1 MGNSSRKGE
10 GEEEEEGGKDGEEA
24 EITEKKKEEE
34 VEVEEELPLG
44 VEELLESGDPVL
56 DLSYRKFKRLP
67 SRVCGLMHLEKL
79 YVCGNSLR
87 ALPDSISQLQGLRIL
102 ALDFNK
108 LEDVPMAVCQLTNLT
123 RLYLG
128 SNRLMTLP
136 SELSNLQ
143 SLRCLW
149 VESNY
154 FLRFPR
160 VLYDLPHLKSLQIGD
175 NRLKTLPPDLW
186 RMEALR
192 GLWLYGNRFDTFP
205 KVLLRMENLEILDL
219 DRNKI
224 SEFPSLKRLHA
235 LRLFSY
241 DHNPVEDP
249 PKVGEEV
256 LIVGEGAAEFLEA
269 REAKRERRRKA
280 AEREAEELALAGE
293 EPVIHGILKNSSS
306 KQAAVTIEDTEVKE
320 EEPLV
325 RGEDMEVEAELP
337 VTDYEGAELEY
348 DEEGVEY
355 ETEEL
360 ICEGEGFEYEGEELE
375 YERAQWTMSMR
386 IWRTWGGKMRG
397 HEKPLIHSDDL
408 EGQYSLGR
416 PKERWHLE
424 CNLILDKNGCLC
436 PVSPQCPQTQA
447 PEDTGSPISS
457 PTSPHSPL
465 GGQWLLKPVG
475 DPVTS
480 QSQVK
485 SAWRRVW
492 RSRGAHLNSHPGEV

>member
-1 MGNSSRKGE
+1 MGNSSGKEE
-10 GEEEEEGGKDGEEA
+10 GREEEEEGGKDGEET
-24 EITEKKKEEE
+24 EVKEEKKEQE

-44 VEELLESGDPVL
+44 VEDMLESGDPVL

-79 YVCGNSLR
+79 YACGNRLR
-87 ALPDSISQLQGLRIL
+87 TLPAGTSQLQGLRIL

-108 LEDVPMAVCQLTNLT
+108 MEDVPAPVFQLTKLT

-136 SELSNLQ
+136 PELRNLQ

-154 FLRFPR
+154 FQDVSTGGLRPTQPQVPSDR
-160 VLYDLPHLKSLQIGD
+160 GQPAEDVASWPYGVW
-175 NRLKTLPPDLW
+175 RL
-186 RMEALR
+186 LR

-224 SEFPSLKRLHA
+224 TEFPSLKRLKS

-241 DHNPVEDP
+241 DHNPVTEP

-256 LIVGEGAAEFLEA
+256 LVVGEGAAEFLEA
-269 REAKRERRRKA
+269 REARIERLRKA
-280 AEREAEELALAGE
+280 AEEEAEELALAGE

-306 KQAAVTIEDTEVKE
+306 KQATSEAAVTVEDADVPEGEPMLE
-320 EEPLV
+320 EEELEK
-325 RGEDMEVEAELP
+325 GEGELAFMEY
-337 VTDYEGAELEY
+337 DGAELEY

-375 YERAQWTMSMR
+375 Y
-386 IWRTWGGKMRG
+386 
-397 HEKPLIHSDDL
+397 D
-408 EGQYSLGR
+408 
-416 PKERWHLE
+416 
-424 CNLILDKNGCLC
+424 
-436 PVSPQCPQTQA
+436 
-447 PEDTGSPISS
+447 
-457 PTSPHSPL
+457 
-465 GGQWLLKPVG
+465 
-475 DPVTS
+475 
-480 QSQVK
+480 
-485 SAWRRVW
+485 RVQMDYEYEEEETRW
-492 RSRGAHLNSHPGEV
+492 RSMSNPSCIHTICRQVDDRKSIHVFRASVGLSKPCC